1 MIVLLVFARVTK
13 PGFGQKARKT
23 IEALSVNGNE
33 VEASRR
39 GVGWGGWGGGIF
51 AVTSVG

>member
-1 MIVLLVFARVTK
+1 MLRVFARVTK

-23 IEALSVNGNE
+23 TEALSVNGNE
-33 VEASRR
+33 VEASRS
-39 GVGWGGWGGGIF
+39 GVGWGGVGWGGGRF